1 MIRGTLRLGIPA
13 KQIGMKRDKKSRIAY
28 AAGIIDGEGYIGIKV
43 YKPSKS
49 NGNINYLYLP
59 RIVIK
64 MNSGEIMDFFH
75 GMFGG
80 TVNLVPQR
88 DSGYFPGFAWELTG
102 TRATKVLKQILPF
115 LRTKKKQAEVLIRLQ
130 SRIEVGIKKKT
141 GNKKGNPLSA
151 NEVAIRKDM
160 HEEVKHLNKYAI
172 TIPCA
177 GLTTEQAEKAEAAK
191 QLAFKRQSDLT
202 GKTTVSYEERSRRF
216 RKRIRN

>member
-1 MIRGTLRLGIPA
+1 
-13 KQIGMKRDKKSRIAY
+13 MKKDKKSRIAY
-28 AAGIIDGEGYIGIKV
+28 AAGIVDGEGYIGIKV

-49 NGNINYLYLP
+49 NGTINYTYLP

-64 MNSGEIMDFFH
+64 MNSGEIMDFFY

-80 TVNLVPQR
+80 TVNLVPQK
-88 DSGYFPGFAWELTG
+88 DSGYFPGFVWELVG

-115 LRTKKKQAEVLIRLQ
+115 LRTKKKQAEAAIRLQ
-130 SRIEVGIKKKT
+130 SRIDVGIKKRMGSKH
-141 GNKKGNPLSA
+141 GNPLST
-151 NEVAIRKDM
+151 NEISIRKKI

-172 TIPCA
+172 TIPNA
-177 GLTTEQAEKAEAAK
+177 GLTTEQVEKAKIAM

-202 GKTTVSYEERSRRF
+202 GILTVSYEERSRRF